1 LSVGADGCRSCT
13 ARAWSSR
20 KCARGWRTCSRS
32 ICRSARRSTIRLH
45 GRSTSG
51 VSGEPEA
58 GRAHAHG
65 HNRSPAAAD
74 MDGGVRGG
82 DRRLGEEDAVLDA
95 LPRSGDAPGCTS
107 AFDCCSA
114 GMCADEGRCAGQVPE
129 LASEHVRRL
138 RRPPGVLPIH
148 QPGNRV
154 RVSKVGPVSS
164 G

>member
-1 LSVGADGCRSCT
+1 VREALQSVIKDVINSDDLDLEVDPSVVGTVHAATRLGVGADGCRSCT

-32 ICRSARRSTIRLH
+32 ICRSARRSTIRLP
-45 GRSTSG
+45 GQSTFG
-51 VSGEPEA
+51 VSGELEA
-58 GRAHAHG
+58 GRAHAHD

-107 AFDCCSA
+107 AFD
-114 GMCADEGRCAGQVPE
+114 
-129 LASEHVRRL
+129 
-138 RRPPGVLPIH
+138 
-148 QPGNRV
+148 
-154 RVSKVGPVSS
+154 
-164 G
+164 